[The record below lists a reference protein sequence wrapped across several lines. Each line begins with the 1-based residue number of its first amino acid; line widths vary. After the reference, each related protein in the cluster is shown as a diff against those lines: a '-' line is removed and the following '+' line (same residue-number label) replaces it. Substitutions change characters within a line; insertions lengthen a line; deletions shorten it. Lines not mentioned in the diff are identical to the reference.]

1 MQRRNNRRPKEK
13 VQRCNRKKKPTLS
26 GLAWKMKRLRAEMS
40 AELWGKIR
48 ENNKW
53 DTEENP

>member
-13 VQRCNRKKKPTLS
+13 VQRCNHKKRTLS

-40 AELWGKIR
+40 AGLWGKIR

>member
-1 MQRRNNRRPKEK
+1 MRRRNNRRPKEK
-13 VQRCNRKKKPTLS
+13 VQRCNHKKRTLS

-40 AELWGKIR
+40 AGLWGKIR

>member
-1 MQRRNNRRPKEK
+1 
-13 VQRCNRKKKPTLS
+13 
-26 GLAWKMKRLRAEMS
+26 MKRLRAEMS

-53 DTEENP
+53 DTEENPKEEDKHQRRR